1 MSSENGSLQLT
12 ELDQKLNNILSCAGV
27 LEEKL
32 YGEDEEESKK
42 LEADIAR
49 IEQGY
54 KALNTRLS
62 ATATNRWGY
71 SKAGWLSKQLISK
84 HLNSLKNGLFS
95 IYPIPCKQEGCP
107 YGSSCIA
114 LKNGLQPPYGD
125 PCPLEV
131 NTIENLVVQYSIEF
145 KLDKASTTDR
155 LLLQELV
162 QTTLLMDR
170 CQCLMAEEGDILQQV
185 ASGSTQQGEI
195 YTQPVVSRYLEAW
208 ERLSK
213 RRQAIMDEMMATRK
227 SRKDIKE
234 QPLNE
239 EDIIYNVVGRS
250 DNFFEVEQRPDEFK

>member
-1 MSSENGSLQLT
+1 MNNEEKQIQPT
-12 ELDQKLNNILSCAGV
+12 ELDQKLNSILACAGV
-27 LEEKL
+27 LEDKL
-32 YGEDEEESKK
+32 YGENEEEAQK
-42 LEADIAR
+42 LATDIAR

-62 ATATNRWGY
+62 ATAVNRWGY

-95 IYPIPCKQEGCP
+95 IYPLPCKQEGCP

-114 LKNGLQPPYGD
+114 LKNGLQPPIGE
-125 PCPLEV
+125 PCPIEV
-131 NTIENLVVQYSIEF
+131 NTIENLVVQYSVDF
-145 KLDKASTTDR
+145 KLDTASPTDR

-170 CQCLMAEEGDILQQV
+170 CQCLMSEEGDILQQV

-213 RRQAIMDEMMATRK
+213 RRQAIMDEMLVTRK
-227 SRKDIKE
+227 SRKGIKE
-234 QPLNE
+234 DPVDESNLIY
-239 EDIIYNVVGRS
+239 DIVGR
-250 DNFFEVEQRPDEFK
+250 DKNFFEVEKRPDQFK